1 MTEGPGKYYVLLIIG
16 TFTWG
21 ASWVAAKILVEIA
34 PPFTIGFF
42 RFLIGS
48 ILFLSL
54 LAALGTSPRALFT
67 RERIKWLFLLGL
79 TGIFGYGVCFL
90 VGIRFTTAAQGSII
104 AGFNPVTI
112 SLFAHIIHHERLDRK
127 WKYLG
132 FGVSFLGVVFVVGV
146 QALIEFKPEYLLGN
160 LIILG
165 AMCIWGLYSS
175 IAKESMKTMTPLEA
189 NAGGAVIGTLLFGI
203 GAIGEQAWTLP
214 VYNNMV
220 FWSWIIFLG
229 AFTTFVGFL
238 FFFIGI
244 EKLGATRTGGFI
256 NFVPVFGTV
265 LSVLILAETIYW
277 TFIVGLILVI
287 AGVSLINFPARNSS
301 GESSDS
307 ASRYDEM
314 DGQKG

>member
-1 MTEGPGKYYVLLIIG
+1 MTERSGKYYVLLIIG

-54 LAALGTSPRALFT
+54 LAAMGTSPMSLFT
-67 RERIKWLFLLGL
+67 RQRIKWLFLLGL

-90 VGIRFTTAAQGSII
+90 VGMRFTTAAQGSII

-112 SLFAHIIHHERLDRK
+112 SIFAHIIHHEQLDRK

-132 FGVSFLGVVFVVGV
+132 FGVSFLGIVFVVGV
-146 QALIEFKPEYLLGN
+146 QSIIEFKLEYLLGN

-214 VYNNMV
+214 VYTNVM
-220 FWSWIIFLG
+220 FWWNIFFLG

-244 EKLGATRTGGFI
+244 DKLGATRAGGFI

-265 LSVLILAETIYW
+265 LSVLVLAETIYW
-277 TFIVGLILVI
+277 TFIIGLILVI
-287 AGVSLINFPARNSS
+287 AGVSLINFPARGHGDEFAS
-301 GESSDS
+301 S
-307 ASRYDEM
+307 ASRHDEV